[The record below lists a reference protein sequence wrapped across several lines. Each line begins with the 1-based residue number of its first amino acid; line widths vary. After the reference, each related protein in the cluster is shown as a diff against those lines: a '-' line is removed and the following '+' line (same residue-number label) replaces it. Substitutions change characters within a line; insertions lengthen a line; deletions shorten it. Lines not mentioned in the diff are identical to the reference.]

1 MLSGDS
7 STPSGLPIASVDQ
20 GCRTARSGSTLAR
33 VENGCG
39 ACPRFD
45 QRLVVGQLG
54 AFAQPP
60 VMLGQSP

>member
-1 MLSGDS
+1 
-7 STPSGLPIASVDQ
+7 
-20 GCRTARSGSTLAR
+20 